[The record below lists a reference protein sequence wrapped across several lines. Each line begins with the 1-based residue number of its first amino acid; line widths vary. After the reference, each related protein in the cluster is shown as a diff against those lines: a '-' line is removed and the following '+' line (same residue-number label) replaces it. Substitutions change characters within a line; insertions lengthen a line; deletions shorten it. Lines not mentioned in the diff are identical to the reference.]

1 MLATSMM
8 LCTGTSSPPSP
19 WQYQVWIAK
28 SIEPREK
35 AELFL
40 FPVLL
45 VGCLF
50 FVPRSPYFLLSKGKT
65 TEARDALQWFR
76 GKSYDC
82 DEEWKEMLDKQK
94 EMESMETVPFM
105 TIITKKQYLA
115 PFLIVLT
122 LMFLQQ
128 FSGIN
133 AILFYVQTIFMDA
146 GSSMDPGNWGILF
159 I

>member
-1 MLATSMM
+1 M
-8 LCTGTSSPPSP
+8 
-19 WQYQVWIAK
+19 
-28 SIEPREK
+28 
-35 AELFL
+35 
-40 FPVLL
+40 LL

-76 GKSYDC
+76 GKDYDC

-94 EMESMETVPFM
+94 EMESMETVPFL

-146 GSSMDPGNWGILF
+146 GSSMDPGNWTILF